1 MRVRNELL
9 PSAISDC
16 ELVARSNGTD
26 TQCRPAVGSA
36 ERLEDVEKVVRDL
49 KREIFELHQF
59 IHECLDHHVSRI
71 ERLESRQ
78 GGTASYR
85 VVEAPPEHW

>member
-1 MRVRNELL
+1 MRVRDQLL

-36 ERLEDVEKVVRDL
+36 ERLEDVEKVVMEL
-49 KREIFELHQF
+49 KTEISALHQF
-59 IHECLDHHVSRI
+59 IHECLDFHVSRI
-71 ERLESRQ
+71 ETLERLQRAA
-78 GGTASYR
+78 GTYE
-85 VVEAPPEHW
+85 VVEASPDHW

>member
-1 MRVRNELL
+1 MRVRDELL

-36 ERLEDVEKVVRDL
+36 KRLEDVEKVVMDL
-49 KREIFELHQF
+49 RAELAELHEF
-59 IHECLDHHVSRI
+59 ISECLDHHCGRLERI
-71 ERLESRQ
+71 EDRLHVTGSWR
-78 GGTASYR
+78 A
-85 VVEAPPEHW
+85 VEAPPEHW

>member
-26 TQCRPAVGSA
+26 TQCRPAVGCA
-36 ERLEDVEKVVRDL
+36 ERLEDVEKVVREL
-49 KREIFELHQF
+49 KTEISTLHAWAS
-59 IHECLDHHVSRI
+59 ECLEYHVRRI
-71 ERLESRQ
+71 ETLEAQLRQ
-78 GGTASYR
+78 AGIYE
-85 VVEAPPEHW
+85 VCEAPPEFW

>member
-1 MRVRNELL
+1 MKVRDQLL

-36 ERLEDVEKVVRDL
+36 ERLEDVEKVVMEL
-49 KREIFELHQF
+49 KTELSALHQF
-59 IHECLDHHVSRI
+59 IHECLDFHVARI
-71 ERLESRQ
+71 EALEDHQ
-78 GGTASYR
+78 GGRASLR
-85 VVEAPPEHW
+85 AVEVSPDFW

>member
-36 ERLEDVEKVVRDL
+36 ERLEDVEKVVREL
-49 KREIFELHQF
+49 KTEIFTLHTWAS
-59 IHECLDHHVSRI
+59 ECLEYHVRRI
-71 ERLESRQ
+71 ETLESQLRQ
-78 GGTASYR
+78 AGIYEVT
-85 VVEAPPEHW
+85 EAPPEHW